1 MREPATRL
9 QKLALTK
16 KIRASG
22 VNHATRVATMKGG
35 QNMLTEEQK
44 IAQAEKAEQAFQCLQ
59 IAILNIA
66 GSIASGA
73 TDALIENLQ
82 KVRTFI
88 ERDALKSPGWDDGG
102 FHQTA
107 FELIDDL
114 LAKARDA
121 GRENVAKISTE

>member
-1 MREPATRL
+1 
-9 QKLALTK
+9 
-16 KIRASG
+16 
-22 VNHATRVATMKGG
+22 MKGV

-44 IAQAEKAEQAFQCLQ
+44 IAQAEKAEQAFHCLQ

-88 ERDALKSPGWDDGG
+88 ERDAVKNPGWDDGG

-114 LAKARDA
+114 LAKARNA

>member
-1 MREPATRL
+1 
-9 QKLALTK
+9 
-16 KIRASG
+16 
-22 VNHATRVATMKGG
+22 MKEG

-44 IAQAEKAEQAFQCLQ
+44 IAQAEKAEQALHCLQ
-59 IAILNIA
+59 IAILDIA

-88 ERDALKSPGWDDGG
+88 ERDALENPGWDDGG

-107 FELIDDL
+107 FELVDDL
-114 LAKARDA
+114 LAKARNA
-121 GRENVAKISTE
+121 ARENVAKISTE

>member
-73 TDALIENLQ
+73 TDALIENLR

-121 GRENVAKISTE
+121 ARENVAKISTE

>member
-1 MREPATRL
+1 
-9 QKLALTK
+9 
-16 KIRASG
+16 
-22 VNHATRVATMKGG
+22 
-35 QNMLTEEQK
+35 MLTEEQK
-44 IAQAEKAEQAFQCLQ
+44 IAQAEKAEQAFHCLQ
-59 IAILNIA
+59 IAILSIA

-88 ERDALKSPGWDDGG
+88 ERDALENPGWGDGG

-121 GRENVAKISTE
+121 VRENVAKISTE